1 MKKETTATDT
11 KKKTVKKTVKKV
23 VKPTATSVAN
33 VGIITCKDLNKQF
46 MGIKAIDNLSISIPE
61 AKTTG
66 LIGPNGSGKTT
77 LMNVLTGMISPD
89 SGEIMV
95 RDKKRKRIKSHE
107 LRKYRI
113 ARTFQDGRLIEQ
125 LSVEDNLLLP
135 VAENTLISSLK
146 EIKTDDYKKRME
158 KVLEI
163 TSLAKHRHKR
173 AEELSY
179 GLRKLLEVGRVLMQD
194 VDIYFFDEPFTG
206 LFPEVV
212 EQVCGIIGGL
222 QKQGKTIV
230 IIEHNMGL
238 IKRLSDYI
246 IVLNHGALMAEG
258 EPDDVLQN
266 KDVREAYL
274 GV

>member
-1 MKKETTATDT
+1 MKLKNLL
-11 KKKTVKKTVKKV
+11 KKN
-23 VKPTATSVAN
+23 TSKDNIPAVILPYGEN
-33 VGIITCKDLNKQF
+33 IITCSHLVKQF
-46 MGIKAIDNLSISIPE
+46 MGITAINDLSIQIPQ

-77 LMNVLTGMISPD
+77 LMNILTGMIMPD
-89 SGEIMV
+89 SGEITI
-95 RDKKRKRIKSHE
+95 RDKKRTRIKSNE
-107 LRKYRI
+107 LREYRI

-135 VAENTLISSLK
+135 VAKNTLWKSFK
-146 EIKTDDYKKRME
+146 EVKIDDYKDRLE
-158 KVLEI
+158 NVLEI
-163 TSLAKHRHKR
+163 TLLAEHRYKK
-173 AEELSY
+173 AEDLSY
-179 GLRKLLEVGRVLMQD
+179 GLRKLLEIGRLLMQD
-194 VDIYFFDEPFTG
+194 AEIYFFDEPFTG

-212 EQVCGIIGGL
+212 EKVCEIIGGL

-246 IVLNHGALMAEG
+246 IVLDHGTLLAKG
-258 EPDDVLQN
+258 EPEEVLKN

>member
-1 MKKETTATDT
+1 MKKIKDILNFNKRKHE
-11 KKKTVKKTVKKV
+11 KKSNIE
-23 VKPTATSVAN
+23 PPVAY
-33 VGIITCKDLNKQF
+33 GLDIITCKHLTKQF
-46 MGIKAIDNLSISIPE
+46 MGIKAIDDLSINIPQ

-77 LMNVLTGMISPD
+77 LMNIFTGVFKPD
-89 SGEIMV
+89 AGEITI
-95 RDKKRKRIKSHE
+95 RDKKRKRIKSNE
-107 LRKYRI
+107 LRGYRI

-135 VAENTLISSLK
+135 VTQNTLWGSFK
-146 EIKTDDYKKRME
+146 EVKIDDYKDRLE

-163 TSLAKHRHKR
+163 TSLTEHRLKK
-173 AEELSY
+173 AEDLSY
-179 GLRKLLEVGRVLMQD
+179 GLRKLLEIGRLLMQD
-194 VDIYFFDEPFTG
+194 AEICFFDEPFTG
-206 LFPEVV
+206 LFPEMV
-212 EQVCGIIGGL
+212 EKVCDIICGL

-246 IVLNHGALMAEG
+246 IVLDHGTLLAEG
-258 EPDDVLQN
+258 NPEDILKN

>member
-1 MKKETTATDT
+1 MKKVTDILNF
-11 KKKTVKKTVKKV
+11 KKLQ
-23 VKPTATSVAN
+23 SGVACDAKIASPY
-33 VGIITCKDLNKQF
+33 GLDIITCKSLNKQF
-46 MGIKAIDNLSISIPE
+46 MGIKAIDNLSIAIPQ
-61 AKTTG
+61 AMTTG

-77 LMNVLTGMISPD
+77 LMNILTGMLTPD
-89 SGEIMV
+89 SGEIVV
-95 RDKKRKRIKSHE
+95 RDKKRGRIKSHE
-107 LRKYRI
+107 LRKYRM

-135 VAENTLISSLK
+135 VAENSLVDALK
-146 EIKTDDYKKRME
+146 EIKTDDYKARME
-158 KVLEI
+158 KVLEM
-163 TSLAKHRHKR
+163 TSLTAHRFKK

-194 VDIYFFDEPFTG
+194 ADIYFFDEPFTG

-212 EQVCGIIGGL
+212 EQVCDIICGL
-222 QKQGKTIV
+222 QRQGKTIV

-258 EPDDVLQN
+258 KPDTVLQN